1 MNSELPISRKAFSL
15 LELLVSITLLALV
28 SALIYGAFFQV
39 SNSSLKVKES
49 LSQSQELRLLMKM
62 VLDDLQAVQYL
73 EHFVEDEESN
83 SQTGIIST
91 LEWVQSIEN
100 NSSPSEVSNLSFHAS
115 VPSRFFKDI
124 ESVRSGMDPQ
134 LHEIG
139 YFLEF
144 DQAEGILEF
153 KRREDFYI
161 DNDLTE
167 GGRIQVLS
175 ESVSDFQVEFLFREI
190 EQAAGGSKEE
200 WTAEFNTEERE
211 CFKTGEPP
219 CLPRAIQLSMS
230 LQGASG
236 EIVSDSQVIN
246 LCVRPCKP
254 ELFE

>member
-1 MNSELPISRKAFSL
+1 
-15 LELLVSITLLALV
+15 
-28 SALIYGAFFQV
+28 
-39 SNSSLKVKES
+39 
-49 LSQSQELRLLMKM
+49 
-62 VLDDLQAVQYL
+62 
-73 EHFVEDEESN
+73 
-83 SQTGIIST
+83 
-91 LEWVQSIEN
+91 
-100 NSSPSEVSNLSFHAS
+100 
-115 VPSRFFKDI
+115 
-124 ESVRSGMDPQ
+124 MDPQ

-190 EQAAGGSKEE
+190 EQATGGSKEE
-200 WTAEFNTEERE
+200 WTAQFNTEERA

-219 CLPRAIQLSMS
+219 CLPRAIQLSMP

>member
-1 MNSELPISRKAFSL
+1 MKPKFSIGRKAFSL

-100 NSSPSEVSNLSFHAS
+100 NPTLGEVSSLSFHAS

-124 ESVRSGMDPQ
+124 ESVRRGMD
-134 LHEIG
+134 
-139 YFLEF
+139 
-144 DQAEGILEF
+144 
-153 KRREDFYI
+153 
-161 DNDLTE
+161 
-167 GGRIQVLS
+167 LS
-175 ESVSDFQVEFLFREI
+175 LI
-190 EQAAGGSKEE
+190 H
-200 WTAEFNTEERE
+200 
-211 CFKTGEPP
+211 
-219 CLPRAIQLSMS
+219 I
-230 LQGASG
+230 
-236 EIVSDSQVIN
+236 
-246 LCVRPCKP
+246 
-254 ELFE
+254 

>member
-1 MNSELPISRKAFSL
+1 MNAGPTTGREAFSL
-15 LELLVSITLLALV
+15 IELLVSITLLAIV
-28 SALIYGAFFQV
+28 SAMIYGAFFQV
-39 SNSSLKVKES
+39 SNSSLKIKAS

-73 EHFVEDEESN
+73 EHYVEDEENN
-83 SQTGIIST
+83 SETGIIST
-91 LEWVQSIEN
+91 LDWVQNTQN
-100 NSSPSEVSNLSFHAS
+100 NPTLSEVSRLSFHAA
-115 VPSRFFKDI
+115 VPSRFFQDI
-124 ESVRSGMDPQ
+124 DSVRKGMDPR

-144 DQAEGILEF
+144 DQSSGILYF

-161 DNDLTE
+161 DNDLNE

-175 ESVSDFQVEFLFREI
+175 HSVTDFQVEFLFQEI

-200 WTAEFNTEERE
+200 WSNEFNTEEKE
-211 CFKTGEPP
+211 CFKVGDPP
-219 CLPRAIQLSMS
+219 CLPRAIQLSMT
-230 LQGASG
+230 LEAESG
-236 EIVSDSQVIN
+236 EKVNDSQVIN